1 MKHWNFK
8 IWRILITDGGASDI
22 QGQELVIVE
31 RLSPR
36 CKQCKLASCY
46 YEWRTKMHAK
56 LAGELGIEYLWSSND
71 TLMLV

>member
-22 QGQELVIVE
+22 QGEELVIVE

-36 CKQCKLASCY
+36 CKQCK
-46 YEWRTKMHAK
+46 
-56 LAGELGIEYLWSSND
+56 
-71 TLMLV
+71 